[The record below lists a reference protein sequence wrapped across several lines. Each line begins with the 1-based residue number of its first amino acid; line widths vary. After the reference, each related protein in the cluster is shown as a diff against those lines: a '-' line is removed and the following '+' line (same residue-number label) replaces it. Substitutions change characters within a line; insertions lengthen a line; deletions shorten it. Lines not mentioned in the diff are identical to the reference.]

1 MAQLKSTYITG
12 NLSVTGNI
20 LASKI
25 ALHDG
30 TNEYILMADGSTMAV
45 SDLANDT
52 ELAGVRT
59 TAENAA

>member
-30 TNEYILMADGSTMAV
+30 TNEYILMADGSTIAV
-45 SDLANDT
+45 SDLANDS
-52 ELAGVRT
+52 ELAIL
-59 TAENAA
+59 